1 MTGLKELVRR
11 NSRLFFKD
19 KGMFFTA
26 LITPIILLVLYGT
39 FLARVYRDAFLL
51 SVPEGLMLPEKL
63 INGLV
68 GGEIL
73 SSLLAVSCVTV
84 PFCANM
90 LMVTDR
96 ANGNINDLTMSPVKP
111 STLALSYYIATLRS
125 GILVSLTAVAGC
137 FVYLAATGW
146 YLSVADVAFILVDTL
161 LLVMFGTALSSC
173 INFFLSTQGQIS
185 AVGTVIS
192 AGYGFIC
199 GAYMPISNFPEV
211 LQKVVGFLPGTYA
224 TVLLRN
230 HAMNGALDELG
241 TYIPAES
248 IKLIRDSVDC
258 NIYFFGSRVS
268 LLTMLLILAGSTALL
283 MGVYLLMNILRSR
296 TARSK

>member
-39 FLARVYRDAFLL
+39 FLARVYRDAFLS

-137 FVYLAATGW
+137 FVYLASTGW
-146 YLSVADVAFILVDTL
+146 YLSLADVAFILVDTL